1 MQYNLYISPCP
12 NDTFMF
18 DALINGR
25 IDLGDLSFNV
35 EFYDIEELNKR
46 ALSGEAHFTKLSC
59 AVLSTIK
66 DRYEVSRSGA
76 ALGRSNGPLLVRRK
90 GYIGAINRVAVPGV
104 HTTAASLM
112 RRLFPD
118 VSHHTPMLFSAIAEA
133 VESGEFDAGVLIH
146 EGRFCYEQ
154 RNLEL
159 VADLGLEW
167 ERRLGLPLPLG
178 AIAMRR
184 DVEAPTRRAFEQL
197 LRKSIEYAFD
207 NPLASRDFVKQHAQE
222 MDDSVIEAHIA
233 LFVNDYSLDLGV
245 EGESALQALQ

>member
-1 MQYNLYISPCP
+1 
-12 NDTFMF
+12 MF
-18 DALINGR
+18 DALINGH
-25 IDLGDLSFNV
+25 IDLGGLSFNV
-35 EFYDIEELNKR
+35 EFYDIEELNKK
-46 ALSGEAHFTKLSC
+46 AIGGEAHFTKLSC
-59 AVLSTIK
+59 AVLPAIK

-76 ALGRSNGPLLVRRK
+76 ALGRGNGPLLVRRK
-90 GYIGAINRVAVPGV
+90 GYTGAINRVAVPGV

-112 RRLFPD
+112 RRLFPE
-118 VSHHTPMLFSAIAEA
+118 VAHHTPMLFSSIAEA

-184 DVEAPTRRAFEQL
+184 DVEEPVRRAFEQL

-233 LFVNDYSLDLGV
+233 LFVNDYSLDLGS